1 MKGKGA
7 KLWHWWNS
15 LEERKRNQVKAV
27 IVALVGMFLFLVNRT
42 HFYGI
47 DGHGNPSLLK
57 KLLVFYFASTG
68 LVAMSFF
75 VRNTCSDT
83 VNRIINF
90 HLMEWFP
97 LVCFLV
103 VEHVFESDLMQLKLY
118 RIVFN
123 LLLYMCVMY
132 LIYAI
137 SGRVRAAVTGLAV
150 FSALFGIVNIYLMEF
165 RQIPLLASDFTVLKT
180 ALNVAGSFTY
190 SLTPEVIYFLCFA
203 VDVTVVAGK
212 IRQKKVSRMHRIAAP
227 VLCAGLLAWTLNVVI
242 FSDQYPKFRFTVNT
256 FQPIKSYTANGAL
269 LTFTRSFRLMMV
281 DRPEQYSAS
290 AVEEITKNYSSDSV
304 SDENSKRPNVIVIMD
319 EAFADLQSI
328 GSFETNEEV
337 MPFYKSL
344 TENTVKGFSYVSVFG
359 GQTANSEFEFLT
371 GDSKAF
377 LPKGSTPY
385 QLYVKEYLPS
395 LTGNLSLAS
404 YQGLLAMHPY
414 LASGYNRVSVYQNFG
429 FSKFITFDDF
439 ENPKLVRTFV
449 SDESDFE
456 RIIQE
461 YEEAKRESDAPFYLF
476 NVTMQN
482 HSSYNTDYDNLP
494 DTIKITTPECQNA
507 DAERYLNLIHLSDSA
522 LENLIEYFK
531 KQEDPTIVVMFGDHE
546 PGLPSEFYESIL
558 GKSTSELTDEENM
571 ELYKVPFLIWANYD
585 IEERYIERTS
595 LNYLQSVMLDAAGM
609 KKSGYNKFLL
619 SMMEDI
625 PAINVSGYFG
635 ADGVYYANEDKNS
648 PYYEKIQEYSIL
660 EYNHLFDKQRADTF
674 FELAH

>member
-15 LEERKRNQVKAV
+15 MEQRRRNQIKAAAV
-27 IVALVGMFLFLVNRT
+27 GLIGIVFFLVNRM

-57 KLLVFYFASTG
+57 KLLVFYAASTG

-75 VRNTCSDT
+75 IRNTCSDT

-132 LIYAI
+132 LIYAV

-150 FSALFGIVNIYLMEF
+150 FAALFGIVNIYLMEF

-203 VDVTVVAGK
+203 VDVIVLAGK
-212 IRQKKVSRMHRIAAP
+212 ICQKKVSRVHRIAAP

-242 FSDQYPKFRFTVNT
+242 FSDQYPKFRFSINT
-256 FQPIKSYTANGAL
+256 FQPIKSYTSNGAL

-281 DRPEQYSAS
+281 DRPEQYSAD
-290 AVEEITKNYSSDSV
+290 AVEEITKNYASDSI
-304 SDENSKRPNVIVIMD
+304 SDEDYKRPNIIVIMN
-319 EAFADLQSI
+319 EAFADLQSV

-337 MPFYKSL
+337 LPFYHSL
-344 TENTVKGFSYVSVFG
+344 KEDTVKGFSYVSVFG

-395 LTGNLSLAS
+395 LTGNLKLDS
-404 YQGLLAMHPY
+404 YQGILAMHPY

-439 ENPKLVRTFV
+439 ENPKMVRSFI

-482 HSSYNTDYDNLP
+482 HSSYSMDYDNLP

-507 DAERYLNLIHLSDSA
+507 DAERYLNLIHLSDAA
-522 LENLIEYFK
+522 LQQLIEYFK
-531 KQEDPTIVVMFGDHE
+531 KQDDPTVVVMFGDHE
-546 PGLPSEFYESIL
+546 PGLSNEFYGSIL
-558 GKSTSELTDEENM
+558 GKSTSDLTDEENM

-585 IEERYIERTS
+585 IEERYLERTS
-595 LNYLQSVMLDAAGM
+595 LNYLQSILLDAAGM
-609 KKSGYNKFLL
+609 KQSGYNKFLL
-619 SMMEDI
+619 SMMEEI
-625 PAINVSGYFG
+625 PAINVSGFFG
-635 ADGVYYANEDKNS
+635 ADGIYYDNEDTNS
-648 PYYEKIQEYSIL
+648 PYYEKIQEYNIL

-674 FELAH
+674 FELAP